1 MNVYTF
7 DNNTGQHNVLS
18 GAQLNFTFVLGD
30 TSTSTQL
37 VNITVPYDAFD
48 LKLTYPA
55 IPNTTYGS
63 DAATKKYF
71 PLRQATNEAQY
82 RIGRVFLQE
91 AYLITDYERNTF
103 SVHQAVHPI
112 NPITNTTIIAVTRD
126 GLTTFTGPPEVN
138 KKMSAGVI
146 AGIVIGAAV
155 ALIALLSGI
164 FCLRHRKQKKKDAQE
179 KSSPDSESQQI
190 IDETTAKHGRP
201 PLIHETT
208 GSTSYATEVGA
219 DASHERYEMP
229 APLGPIEMESPM
241 STMLNSADSAE
252 GTENLSSYEYARRK
266 LAEQHAAERYSGLL
280 GTKTDNDASQVAHY
294 RPSDLP
300 GQDSLLISPLASS
313 QGSVMSGQPSPMTP
327 GFMPQDAAAPPSY
340 QRINPANVVYVGRL
354 PDNVRLPAT
363 IPKVIGRDG
372 RTIQS
377 EISDPSTASDQARLA
392 TAPVESQDSI
402 VSGPNSNQHSDVSPL
417 STETGSAVAELAR
430 QTAAA
435 HTVRDEDT
443 QMRSLLSQR
452 GDETRLVGDDIIH
465 IPQPAERKFSFE
477 ADMYT
482 EGGTK

>member
-1 MNVYTF
+1 
-7 DNNTGQHNVLS
+7 
-18 GAQLNFTFVLGD
+18 
-30 TSTSTQL
+30 
-37 VNITVPYDAFD
+37 
-48 LKLTYPA
+48 
-55 IPNTTYGS
+55 
-63 DAATKKYF
+63 
-71 PLRQATNEAQY
+71 
-82 RIGRVFLQE
+82 
-91 AYLITDYERNTF
+91 
-103 SVHQAVHPI
+103 
-112 NPITNTTIIAVTRD
+112 
-126 GLTTFTGPPEVN
+126 
-138 KKMSAGVI
+138 
-146 AGIVIGAAV
+146 
-155 ALIALLSGI
+155 
-164 FCLRHRKQKKKDAQE
+164 
-179 KSSPDSESQQI
+179 
-190 IDETTAKHGRP
+190 
-201 PLIHETT
+201 
-208 GSTSYATEVGA
+208 
-219 DASHERYEMP
+219 
-229 APLGPIEMESPM
+229 
-241 STMLNSADSAE
+241 
-252 GTENLSSYEYARRK
+252 
-266 LAEQHAAERYSGLL
+266 
-280 GTKTDNDASQVAHY
+280 
-294 RPSDLP
+294 
-300 GQDSLLISPLASS
+300 LASS